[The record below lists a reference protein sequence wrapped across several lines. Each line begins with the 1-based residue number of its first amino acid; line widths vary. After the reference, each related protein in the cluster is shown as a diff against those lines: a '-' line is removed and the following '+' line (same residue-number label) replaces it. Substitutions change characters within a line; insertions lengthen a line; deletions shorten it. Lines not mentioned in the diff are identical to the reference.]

1 MFASTNGTTDGGV
14 IIDFERTA
22 LALLELIRQCPR
34 ASDCVFF
41 LETDA
46 GDHSPDSPG
55 DKLSVQTLMNLGT
68 TLPALKTFDCY
79 ALHATETDADALL
92 EARAEGHCLF
102 PRVQSFLFWPSK
114 HTPPSVAL
122 GLLAHMPNLRVLEVD
137 QVHTADQESTLDRRR
152 GIDLSHLHLR
162 SYRCPGL
169 HFGFELPI
177 LYSSN
182 SLEELY
188 LRLGETPKEEPQQP
202 LMLSPFL
209 QLLRA
214 RPFNRLRRL
223 TLKSELYCTVDITT
237 WCDLIHL
244 CPSVRHL
251 HVRCGIDD
259 LPQLLT
265 AVPRPLSTLTIASN
279 QMYGPQHS
287 DGFFGDLLQMIK
299 SHPTLPTLQELR
311 LRRCSSD
318 CGYLPVHPGDVSPQL
333 FAEFKAECVRRR
345 MVLEIV

>member
-14 IIDFERTA
+14 IVEFERTA
-22 LALLELIRQCPR
+22 LALIELIRQCPR

-102 PRVQSFLFWPSK
+102 SRLQSFLYWPNK
-114 HTPPSVAL
+114 HAPPSVAL
-122 GLLAHMPNLRVLEVD
+122 GLLAHMPNLLALEVD
-137 QVHTADQESTLDRRR
+137 RHAADQESTLDRRR
-152 GIDLSHLHLR
+152 RIDLSHLHLR
-162 SYRCPGL
+162 SYRCSEL

-177 LYSSN
+177 MHSSN
-182 SLEELY
+182 SLESLY
-188 LRLGETPKEEPQQP
+188 LDLGETPKEEP

-214 RPFNRLRRL
+214 RPFNHLRRL
-223 TLKSELYCTVDITT
+223 TLRSGLYCTVDMTM

-244 CPSVRHL
+244 CPSVRDL
-251 HVRCGIDD
+251 YVRCGLDD

-265 AVPRPLSTLTIASN
+265 AVPRPLSTLTIAGN
-279 QMYGPQHS
+279 QMYGPRHG
-287 DGFFGDLLQMIK
+287 DEFFRGLLQMMK
-299 SHPTLPTLQELR
+299 SHPTLRTLQKLH
-311 LRRCSSD
+311 LRRCSSEY
-318 CGYLPVHPGDVSPQL
+318 GFLPVDPGDVSPEL
-333 FAEFKAECVRRR
+333 VREFGWECITRRI
-345 MVLEIV
+345 LLKIS